1 MCDAAR
7 PGSLTDAERLQSL
20 LPQAVISID
29 VSAGDVRVMVRREC
43 IVDVVRLLHDDPE
56 LQYTF
61 FCECLGVD
69 YLDMHTGASIQG
81 KGHRYEVVY
90 NLCSLVDP
98 ATGALRN
105 RRLFLKVPVPATDPE
120 VPSVTSVF
128 GGAGFP
134 EREVYDLMGIRF
146 SGHPDLRRILM
157 SDDWSGHPLRKD
169 YPLGGER
176 VQFPGGTT
184 GPSVGESVVQHAG
197 ESFTGR
203 TASALGDVE

>member
-1 MCDAAR
+1 MCDTAKPVA
-7 PGSLTDAERLQSL
+7 LLDAERLQSL

-29 VSAGDVRVMVRREC
+29 VSAGDVRVMVRREG
-43 IVDVVRLLHDDPE
+43 IVEVVRLLHDDPVFN
-56 LQYTF
+56 YTF

-69 YLDMHTGASIQG
+69 YLDVHTGASIQG
-81 KGHRYEVVY
+81 KAHRYEVVY

-98 ATGALRN
+98 ATGALRY
-105 RRLFLKVPVPATDPE
+105 RRLFLKVPVPASDPE

-134 EREVYDLMGIRF
+134 EREVYDLLGIRF

-203 TASALGDVE
+203 TGSVLGDVE

>member
-1 MCDAAR
+1 MLDEI
-7 PGSLTDAERLQSL
+7 SSSERY
-20 LPQAVISID
+20 AH
-29 VSAGDVRVMVRREC
+29 A
-43 IVDVVRLLHDDPE
+43 DPE
-56 LQYTF
+56 TVADV
-61 FCECLGVD
+61 LGEHGRFMQEVFAPTNRIGD
-69 YLDMHTGASIQG
+69 TVGLKWSPEGVETPAEFKTAYAKFVEAGWQG
-81 KGHRYEVVY
+81 LNAEAEY
-90 NLCSLVDP
+90 
-98 ATGALRN
+98 
-105 RRLFLKVPVPATDPE
+105 
-120 VPSVTSVF
+120 